1 MENFDDEMLRI
12 LCAAA
17 VISLVLGILTEG
29 LAEGWMEGASILIAV
44 VIIVTVTSGNNYIK
58 EQQFQ
63 KLNAIA
69 TAKDVHVY
77 RGGDLI
83 KMSVY
88 DLLVGDIVQISTG
101 EIFSVDGILIEG
113 SDISVDESSLTG
125 ETECIKKKVPVTY
138 ERKEGI
144 SPFLISSSKLMTG
157 TGLMVVCAVGKDSYY
172 GKLKIRIQAEQDETP
187 LQIKLTVLAE
197 QVGQVGMVSAAA
209 TFIAMFVHYLYDCF
223 AEGNFVESFVSV
235 ETIHE
240 VIEYFIIAVS
250 IVVVAVPEGLPL
262 SVTIALAYS
271 VGKMKDENCLVRYLQ
286 ACETMGGADNICS
299 DKTGTLTKNLMTVTR
314 IFSEQGVH
322 DTIAREIITDN
333 TSKLLCLG
341 ICNNSSA
348 NPKFV
353 SEKGCAL
360 KVDQIGNKTEC
371 ALIEVSYNMGYDY
384 EKFRNRDRIKK
395 IFPFSSEKKKMAT
408 VYEDEKGKMYLFV
421 KGAPDFM
428 IPSCTHFVNKDGGL
442 SKINQDFLDTLD
454 NTISDFA
461 SGSLRTLFLCYK
473 EVKTIPEDWDEVESG
488 LAILAMVGIKD
499 PLRDGIADAVAK
511 CNEGGVRVRMVT
523 GDNKETAIAI
533 AKEAGILSSDWEPT
547 EGDCTVMEG
556 KEFREFVGGIVNEG
570 TEENADETVGN
581 MENFKLVRDQLC
593 VLARSSPD
601 DKYLITTGLK
611 KLDHVVAMTGDGTND
626 APALKKADIGFAMG
640 IAGTEVAKEASG
652 IILLDDNFVSI
663 VTAMKWG
670 RNIFDSIRKFLQFQL
685 TVNFVALIM
694 AFVGGA
700 VLRESP
706 LNPIQM
712 LWVNLIMDT
721 LASLALATE
730 PPSDELLKRKPISKR
745 ESLITSQ
752 MWKFIIFQ
760 GTWQIVVLGTILFK
774 GSSSSIQ
781 VPKSSASP
789 PQSV

>member
-1 MENFDDEMLRI
+1 MLRI

-17 VISLVLGILTEG
+17 AISLVLGILTEG
-29 LAEGWMEGASILIAV
+29 LAEGWLEGASILIAV

-69 TAKDVHVY
+69 TAKDIHVY

-88 DLLVGDIVQISTG
+88 DLLVGDVVQISTG

-113 SDISVDESSLTG
+113 NDISVDESSLTG
-125 ETECIKKKVPVTY
+125 ETNEIKKKVPVSY
-138 ERKEGI
+138 DKKEGA
-144 SPFLISSSKLMTG
+144 SPFLISSSKLMSG
-157 TGLMVVCAVGKDSYY
+157 TGLMVVAAVGRNSYY
-172 GKLKIRIQAEQDETP
+172 GKLKMKIQQDQDETP
-187 LQIKLTVLAE
+187 LQIKLSDLADK
-197 QVGQVGMVSAAA
+197 VGQVGMFAAAA
-209 TFIAMFVHYLYDCF
+209 TFLAMFIHYLYDCF
-223 AEGNFVESFVSV
+223 AEGSFVENFVAV

-271 VGKMKDENCLVRYLQ
+271 VGKMKEENNLVRYLQ

-299 DKTGTLTKNLMTVTR
+299 DKTGTLTMNKMTVTR
-314 IFSEQGVH
+314 IFVEQGVH
-322 DTIAREIITDN
+322 DTIAREIMSDATCRLF
-333 TSKLLCLG
+333 SLG
-341 ICNNSSA
+341 VCNNSNA

-353 SEKGCAL
+353 AEKNGL
-360 KVDQIGNKTEC
+360 RIEQNGNKTEC
-371 ALIEVSYNMGYDY
+371 ALLEVAYRVGFDY

-408 VYEDEKGKMYLFV
+408 VYEDEKGKLYLFV

-428 IPSCTHFVNKDGGL
+428 LPSCTHFVNRDAGI
-442 SKINQDFLDTLD
+442 SKINQEFLDQLND
-454 NTISDFA
+454 SIESFA
-461 SGSLRTLFLCYK
+461 AGSLRTLFLTYK
-473 EVKTIPEDWDEVESG
+473 EVKSVPESWDQVEKD
-488 LAILAMVGIKD
+488 LIILAMVGIKD
-499 PLRDGIADAVAK
+499 PLREGIQQAVQQ
-511 CNEGGVRVRMVT
+511 CNEGGVIVRMVT
-523 GDNKETAIAI
+523 GDNKKTAIAI
-533 AKEAGILSSDWEPT
+533 AKEAGILQPEWEAS
-547 EGDCTVMEG
+547 EGDYTVMEG
-556 KEFREFVGGIVNEG
+556 KEFREFVGGLVNEG
-570 TEENADETVGN
+570 TEEEPSESVGN
-581 MENFKLVRDQLC
+581 MENFKLVRDQLR

-652 IILLDDNFVSI
+652 IILLDDNFCSI

-685 TVNFVALIM
+685 TVNFVALVM

-700 VLRESP
+700 ILRESP

-745 ESLITSQ
+745 EGLITNQ
-752 MWKFIIFQ
+752 MWKFIISQ
-760 GTWQIVVLGTILFK
+760 GLAQIAILGVLLFK
-774 GSSSSIQ
+774 GISS
-781 VPKSSASP
+781 PT
-789 PQSV
+789 